1 MTLPPDG
8 TVVTAVPAG
17 LNEARAQAGE
27 PTANMSIPTMA
38 GAPDKVTG
46 PLTTMH
52 VEVPAVHIEC
62 VKCIVDGWDVDPS
75 TIEVASGA

>member
-1 MTLPPDG
+1 
-8 TVVTAVPAG
+8 
-17 LNEARAQAGE
+17 
-27 PTANMSIPTMA
+27 MSIPTMA